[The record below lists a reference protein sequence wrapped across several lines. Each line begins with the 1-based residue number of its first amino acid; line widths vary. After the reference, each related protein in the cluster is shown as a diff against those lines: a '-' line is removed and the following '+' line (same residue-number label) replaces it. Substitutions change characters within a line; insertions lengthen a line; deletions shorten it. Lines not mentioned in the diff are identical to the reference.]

1 MKIYNS
7 YTKKKEEFIPLDRNK
22 VKMYACGITV
32 SGEAH
37 IGHGYQA
44 LIYDI
49 MRKYLK
55 KAGYEVTY
63 ARNYTDVD
71 DKIIAKSHE
80 TGIPAD
86 EYAAQM
92 IENINKIMS
101 KFCVDDPDVWLKAT
115 ENIDNIIE
123 FVSALIEKGHA
134 YATKNGDVYFD
145 VATFPAY
152 GKLSNRNVDDALDGV
167 RVDNDDEKKN
177 AYDFA
182 LWKSAKAGEI
192 CWDSPWGKGRPGW
205 HIECSAMNRA
215 AFGEQIDIHGGGR
228 DLIFPH
234 HENEIAQ
241 TEALTGKQFV
251 KYWTHNGL
259 IKVNGQKMSKSL
271 GNSLLLADL
280 LEKYSDEAI
289 KFALLQTNYRN
300 DINITGDLFPD
311 AEKHLQEFYTT
322 LAAVDKVMDKLRGM
336 ELTIESGD
344 AVRAA
349 EIAEK
354 VDGEFN
360 ACMDDDFNTALA
372 LSNLFG
378 YFKEMKKLLSIGK
391 SGELFAA
398 LSYAIQIRKTY
409 SLLGLF
415 NKSAKEYLA
424 WYESKNA
431 SDIPAEVKAIAEER
445 WAARQN
451 RDWAKSD
458 ELRDKLAALGFAVK
472 DSKTGYELTK
482 NS

>member
-7 YTKKKEEFIPLDRNK
+7 LSKRKEEFIPLQGNS

-55 KAGYEVTY
+55 KAGYDVTY

-86 EYAAQM
+86 KYAEMM
-92 IENINKIMS
+92 IENINTVME
-101 KFCVDDPDVWLKAT
+101 KFQVDDPDIWLKAT
-115 ENIDNIIE
+115 QNIDNIID
-123 FVSALIEKGHA
+123 FVKTLIEKGHA

-145 VATFPAY
+145 VASFPAY
-152 GKLSNRNVDDALDGV
+152 GSLSNRKIEDALDGV
-167 RVDNDDEKKN
+167 RVDNDEEKKN

-182 LWKSAKAGEI
+182 LWKSAKPGEI
-192 CWDSPWGKGRPGW
+192 SWDSPWGKGRPGW
-205 HIECSAMNRA
+205 HIECSAMHKQ

-271 GNSLLLADL
+271 GNSLLLDEL

-300 DINITGDLFPD
+300 DINITNDLFPE
-311 AEKHLQEFYTT
+311 AEKHLYEFYS
-322 LAAVDKVMDKLRGM
+322 LLFWVDKVMDKLRGN
-336 ELTIESGD
+336 ELTLTQED
-344 AVRAA
+344 AIKAA
-349 EIAEK
+349 EISAK
-354 VDGEFN
+354 VDNEFN

-378 YFKEMKKLLSIGK
+378 YFKDLKKCLNA
-391 SGELFAA
+391 GELFTA

-415 NKSAKEYLA
+415 KKNAGVYVA
-424 WYESKNA
+424 WYEQKN
-431 SDIPAEVKAIAEER
+431 SSSIPEEVVKIANER
-445 WAARQN
+445 FEARKN
-451 RDWAKSD
+451 KDWAKSD
-458 ELRDKLAALGFAVK
+458 ELRNKLAELGYAVK
-472 DSKTGYELTK
+472 DSKEGYELIK
-482 NS
+482 N

>member
-7 YTKKKEEFIPLDRNK
+7 LTKRKEEFVPLEENK

-55 KAGYEVTY
+55 KLGYDVTY

-71 DKIIAKSHE
+71 DKIIAKSKE

-86 EYAAQM
+86 EYAKMM
-92 IENINKIMS
+92 IENINTIMD
-101 KFCVDDPDVWLKAT
+101 KFAVDDPDVWLKAT
-115 ENIDNIIE
+115 ENIENIID
-123 FVSALIEKGHA
+123 FVSTLIAKGHA
-134 YATKNGDVYFD
+134 YPTKNGDVYFD
-145 VATFPAY
+145 VASYPGY
-152 GKLSNRNVDDALDGV
+152 GKLSNRNIEDALDGV
-167 RVDNDDEKKN
+167 RVDNDEEKKN

-182 LWKSAKAGEI
+182 LWKSAKPGEI
-192 CWDSPWGKGRPGW
+192 YWESPWGKGRPGW
-205 HIECSAMNRA
+205 HIECSAMNKQ

-271 GNSLLLADL
+271 GNSLLLAEL
-280 LEKYSDEAI
+280 LEKYSDEAV

-300 DINITGDLFPD
+300 DINVTDDLFPS
-311 AEKHLQEFYTT
+311 AEKHLSDFYAL
-322 LAAVDKVMDKLRGM
+322 LAQAEDSRLQPSADDENMARVVDD
-336 ELTIESGD
+336 
-344 AVRAA
+344 
-349 EIAEK
+349 
-354 VDGEFN
+354 EFN
-360 ACMDDDFNTALA
+360 ACMSDDFNTALA

-378 YFKEMKKLLSIGK
+378 YFKDVKKWLAQGDAK
-391 SGELFAA
+391 AVA
-398 LSYAIQIRKTY
+398 YANQIRKTY
-409 SLLGLF
+409 ALLGLF
-415 NKSAKEYLA
+415 KKDAKAY
-424 WYESKNA
+424 A
-431 SDIPAEVKAIAEER
+431 SQYGEKDSEIPQDVQAVAEER
-445 WAARQN
+445 WQARLN

-458 ELRDKLAALGFAVK
+458 ELRAKLAEMGYAVK

-482 NS
+482 N

>member
-7 YTKKKEEFIPLDRNK
+7 YTKRKEDFTPLEGNR

-55 KAGYEVTY
+55 KEGYDVTY

-86 EYAAQM
+86 QYAAQM
-92 IENINKIMS
+92 IENINKIMD

-115 ENIDNIIE
+115 QNIDNIIG

-145 VATFPAY
+145 VESFPGY
-152 GKLSNRNVDDALDGV
+152 GKLSNRNIEDALDGV

-182 LWKSAKAGEI
+182 LWKSAKEGEI
-192 CWDSPWGKGRPGW
+192 FWESPWGKGRPGW

-215 AFGEQIDIHGGGR
+215 AFGDQIDIHGGGR

-271 GNSLLLADL
+271 GNSLLLAEL

-300 DINITGDLFPD
+300 DINITDDLFPE
-311 AEKHLQEFYTT
+311 AEKHLLDFYTA
-322 LAAVDKVMDKLRGM
+322 LAAVDALGFTANEGGM
-336 ELTIESGD
+336 S
-344 AVRAA
+344 AA
-349 EIAEK
+349 KFI
-354 VDGEFN
+354 DDEFN
-360 ACMDDDFNTALA
+360 TCMSDDFNTALA

-378 YFKEMKKLLSIGK
+378 YFKEIKKLT
-391 SGELFAA
+391 AA
-398 LSYAIQIRKTY
+398 KDEKAAAYAKQIRDTY
-409 SLLGLF
+409 ALLGF
-415 NKSAKEYLA
+415 FQKDAAAYVAERTPKE
-424 WYESKNA
+424 
-431 SDIPAEVKAIAEER
+431 DIPAEVKAVAEER
-445 WAARQN
+445 WTARLN

-458 ELRDKLAALGFAVK
+458 ELRNKLAELGYAVK

-482 NS
+482 I